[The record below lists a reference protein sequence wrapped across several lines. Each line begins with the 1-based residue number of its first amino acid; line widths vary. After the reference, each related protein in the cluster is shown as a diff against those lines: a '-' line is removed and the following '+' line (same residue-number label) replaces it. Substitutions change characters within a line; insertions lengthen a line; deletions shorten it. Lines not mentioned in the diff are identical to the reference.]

1 MKLRNRIKK
10 KEEERKSVVSIYDP
24 LKEVDKSIKLNTD
37 NYDNYLEDLDKNKLE
52 RDVNYD
58 EFYEVI
64 KNNMNY
70 DDKDKIRTKWNEIS
84 KNMLE
89 PTINSN
95 ALSKAS
101 SSDDNS
107 REYEFPYSSSTP
119 IKFDFGI
126 PSFNIYDLPPNVKLL
141 DFRPAFDWRCYR
153 GSMHRQIFPGIPC
166 RFEIVWC
173 SRDFCWHTPYFRRW
187 RLRWRRH
194 CRSIRY
200 PCGVRISTLGRVGLV
215 NASFPRK
222 RIYTFPG
229 LSMKCDSEISTSG
242 DIKARLSSNVPI
254 DRLLNGLGIFNPKL
268 KAEVEGNTVETQLVT
283 SIDSLPI
290 LDLEPEPENPEPE
303 AEPEP
308 EPEPEASSET
318 ISFADVINGPIST
331 VEDYLNTNYSNW
343 KFNLEFVNPYY
354 GHVTSQNLYPPT
366 TDDAFVVWTY
376 SDSFSDT
383 DANTGTISFTAYV
396 DGEVTVVYGC
406 TFPEISVKL
415 IKNDDQIDETFEV
428 KKSFTFDVKKDDII
442 KIQEYGSVIAIYSV
456 TLTPSSQSGAT
467 EATSRGYVLN
477 RTNYNSD
484 DVTFNFRNTIFGEYL
499 KLNDNGSFETRD
511 TLKNQFTTNKL
522 LRFNFPMTN
531 YEYIVIG
538 STHGKFLTFMGNGVI
553 RFTSTGGKGY
563 TTDMLMRVKMSNT
576 NFFTL
581 QSVSTGEYVAWN
593 ETTIEAVPN
602 TPSRIKRG
610 NVYVDRTQWRT
621 YGGVPPIRYKTQW
634 YYGNRANPN
643 DKWYSIENKD
653 DEDDEDNEDHED
665 NEDNN
670 ESNNIAYRHGGWGW
684 WRRRKRWRRRRVRQY
699 GLLDKMA
706 GKAALMFYDQNNAR
720 HQRVLGSRPDGTN
733 FWRTGIYGWEMFHI
747 VGLSGIKKQDDAGYQ
762 GDNQFK
768 MENDGRGMHYIKNT
782 QNGLYMTSSGGT
794 KNKSEA
800 ELFEI
805 VQEGDSNTFN
815 IKTQNNKYLT
825 FEGQSVKTRDIN
837 NGFGSFTI
845 NQSYVVEGTGSSIA
859 NNIDLSSTGKIFDRL
874 FDNGFNLQQFMGLAN
889 WLAEKLTIYIK
900 FSIYSWIVELGF
912 QLNSFGVFWGNKSL
926 FGAQNIGDR
935 EGIDLLG
942 DGRSIDFIAD
952 EAGIQAVFQLGTF
965 TIGELADSGQA
976 LRNPKSTLAK
986 LVLKCAKN
994 ELNKSNISSG
1004 RRKTMNTVITVLD
1017 IAITAQTTAP
1027 GLNMILGSCKQEI
1040 SFAAL
1045 ISFGALNGA
1054 FLIASTYISVGD
1066 LKSLIKRFLVDFVL
1080 GPIKFMT
1087 KYARINVGWLW
1098 NHMPG
1103 GVRNSIN
1110 WLNRHIDWANRVF
1123 LQYLTQGVMLAL
1135 QGIDRIPLPNVG
1147 TEVIVTAPVFGVGAE
1162 VSV

>member
-1 MKLRNRIKK
+1 
-10 KEEERKSVVSIYDP
+10 
-24 LKEVDKSIKLNTD
+24 
-37 NYDNYLEDLDKNKLE
+37 
-52 RDVNYD
+52 
-58 EFYEVI
+58 
-64 KNNMNY
+64 
-70 DDKDKIRTKWNEIS
+70 
-84 KNMLE
+84 
-89 PTINSN
+89 
-95 ALSKAS
+95 
-101 SSDDNS
+101 
-107 REYEFPYSSSTP
+107 
-119 IKFDFGI
+119 
-126 PSFNIYDLPPNVKLL
+126 
-141 DFRPAFDWRCYR
+141 
-153 GSMHRQIFPGIPC
+153 
-166 RFEIVWC
+166 
-173 SRDFCWHTPYFRRW
+173 
-187 RLRWRRH
+187 
-194 CRSIRY
+194 
-200 PCGVRISTLGRVGLV
+200 LGRVGLV

-581 QSVSTGEYVAWN
+581 QSVSTGEYVAW
-593 ETTIEAVPN
+593 
-602 TPSRIKRG
+602 
-610 NVYVDRTQWRT
+610 
-621 YGGVPPIRYKTQW
+621 
-634 YYGNRANPN
+634 
-643 DKWYSIENKD
+643 
-653 DEDDEDNEDHED
+653 
-665 NEDNN
+665 
-670 ESNNIAYRHGGWGW
+670 
-684 WRRRKRWRRRRVRQY
+684 
-699 GLLDKMA
+699 
-706 GKAALMFYDQNNAR
+706 
-720 HQRVLGSRPDGTN
+720 
-733 FWRTGIYGWEMFHI
+733 
-747 VGLSGIKKQDDAGYQ
+747 
-762 GDNQFK
+762 
-768 MENDGRGMHYIKNT
+768 
-782 QNGLYMTSSGGT
+782 
-794 KNKSEA
+794 
-800 ELFEI
+800 
-805 VQEGDSNTFN
+805 
-815 IKTQNNKYLT
+815 
-825 FEGQSVKTRDIN
+825 
-837 NGFGSFTI
+837 
-845 NQSYVVEGTGSSIA
+845 
-859 NNIDLSSTGKIFDRL
+859 
-874 FDNGFNLQQFMGLAN
+874 
-889 WLAEKLTIYIK
+889 
-900 FSIYSWIVELGF
+900 
-912 QLNSFGVFWGNKSL
+912 
-926 FGAQNIGDR
+926 
-935 EGIDLLG
+935 
-942 DGRSIDFIAD
+942 
-952 EAGIQAVFQLGTF
+952 
-965 TIGELADSGQA
+965 
-976 LRNPKSTLAK
+976 
-986 LVLKCAKN
+986 
-994 ELNKSNISSG
+994 
-1004 RRKTMNTVITVLD
+1004 
-1017 IAITAQTTAP
+1017 
-1027 GLNMILGSCKQEI
+1027 
-1040 SFAAL
+1040 
-1045 ISFGALNGA
+1045 
-1054 FLIASTYISVGD
+1054 
-1066 LKSLIKRFLVDFVL
+1066 
-1080 GPIKFMT
+1080 
-1087 KYARINVGWLW
+1087 
-1098 NHMPG
+1098 
-1103 GVRNSIN
+1103 
-1110 WLNRHIDWANRVF
+1110 
-1123 LQYLTQGVMLAL
+1123 
-1135 QGIDRIPLPNVG
+1135 
-1147 TEVIVTAPVFGVGAE
+1147 
-1162 VSV
+1162 